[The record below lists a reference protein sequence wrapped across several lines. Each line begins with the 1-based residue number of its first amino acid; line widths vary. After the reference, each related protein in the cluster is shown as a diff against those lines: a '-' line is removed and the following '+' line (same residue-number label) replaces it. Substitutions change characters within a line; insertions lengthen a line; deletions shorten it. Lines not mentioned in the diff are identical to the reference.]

1 MDKSPIPFNTQD
13 KPAKAH
19 SALRALLQPNSALK
33 MQNYVY
39 FMQQ

>member
-1 MDKSPIPFNTQD
+1 MNKLPIPFNTQD

-19 SALRALLQPNSALK
+19 PALRELLQTVPWK
-33 MQNYVY
+33 MQNYVH